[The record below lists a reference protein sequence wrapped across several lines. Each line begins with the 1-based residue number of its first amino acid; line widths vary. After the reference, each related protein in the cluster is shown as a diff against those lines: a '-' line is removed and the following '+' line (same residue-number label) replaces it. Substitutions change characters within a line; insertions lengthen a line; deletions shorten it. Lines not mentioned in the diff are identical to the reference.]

1 MKIGASHTL
10 SLTPLPLTSPSPTL
24 HRWVP
29 SHSSR
34 PYLAPTV
41 RKVGRQ
47 SLTTR
52 SSSMLSSARVADPA
66 FSRAGAL
73 DVRYLAAAGAGVR
86 KHKPYSK
93 QRRLRLWSKPVNVR
107 TCELQL
113 RLVLDPIVMY
123 MPSVR
128 ADTLVSRP
136 GLLSTNCKHLST
148 ICRQKNV
155 DRGSNP
161 TDGRAHP
168 PNGCQLSSKAS

>member
-1 MKIGASHTL
+1 MCAIW
-10 SLTPLPLTSPSPTL
+10 LP
-24 HRWVP
+24 
-29 SHSSR
+29 
-34 PYLAPTV
+34 
-41 RKVGRQ
+41 
-47 SLTTR
+47 
-52 SSSMLSSARVADPA
+52 RV
-66 FSRAGAL
+66 L
-73 DVRYLAAAGAGVR
+73 VR
-86 KHKPYSK
+86 KHKPYSE
-93 QRRLRLWSKPVNVR
+93 QRCSRLWSKPVNVR
-107 TCELQL
+107 TLELQW